1 MPTTESVQRVTWR
14 FGNLFCYRLF
24 ETNTD
29 IRTLFA
35 GIKHLKTAA
44 DLRNSKLLEAHAM
57 KVICTIDD
65 AITNLDD
72 MDYVIKM
79 LQMSAQA
86 HYARQ
91 PGFDPNYFWVWHQ
104 DVQYLQSSR
113 HYHLH

>member
-1 MPTTESVQRVTWR
+1 M
-14 FGNLFCYRLF
+14 F
-24 ETNTD
+24 ETNAD

-79 LQMSAQA
+79 LQLSAQS

-91 PGFDPNYFWVWHQ
+91 PSFDPNYFWVCNVCQQHSLSCRQ
-104 DVQYLQSSR
+104 R
-113 HYHLH
+113 